1 MSLVARYRLQFLVAW
16 LAMDG
21 RVRARLSLRQLPA
34 VVGLLASARAMEQ
47 ALHPWL
53 VAVLTRRERL
63 AWTLRPPDQP
73 EGLAARVQADALL
86 QPFALWE
93 LRRWST
99 PWLRYLLEA
108 ELVRLVRLL
117 EAPGLLMSRPG
128 WQHWEVAR
136 WALATCLARIS
147 QLTCALEQRSSPRHT
162 GPKYAGLCAALE
174 VVWRRLTLANGQGAA

>member
-1 MSLVARYRLQFLVAW
+1 LHLLVAW

-21 RVRARLSLRQLPA
+21 RVRARLSPRQIPSTA
-34 VVGLLASARAMEQ
+34 GLLAPAWAMEQ

-63 AWTLRPPDQP
+63 AWTLHPPRPID
-73 EGLAARVQADALL
+73 GLAAQVQADAQLE
-86 QPFALWE
+86 PFAAWE
-93 LRRWST
+93 LRRWSSA
-99 PWLRYLLEA
+99 WLRYLLEA

-147 QLTCALEQRSSPRHT
+147 QLTRALENESRAAPRCA
-162 GPKYAGLCAALE
+162 GPQYAGLRAALE
-174 VVWRRLTLANGQGAA
+174 VVWQRLTLANGQGAA